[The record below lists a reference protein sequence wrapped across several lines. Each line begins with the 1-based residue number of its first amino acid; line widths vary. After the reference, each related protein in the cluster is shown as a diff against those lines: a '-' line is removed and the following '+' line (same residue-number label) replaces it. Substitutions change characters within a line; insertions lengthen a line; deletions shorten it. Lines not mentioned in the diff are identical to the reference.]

1 MLIVIQLLIYCII
14 KVHNGGTSSL
24 IHLGPELKIS
34 CQALDLLFQRVD
46 RIEKLVHRVKSDVNN
61 IETRLDAAEISSGL
75 PSSDLR
81 SFFKPLFAVN
91 NSPLEDLNMFI
102 H

>member
-1 MLIVIQLLIYCII
+1 
-14 KVHNGGTSSL
+14 
-24 IHLGPELKIS
+24 
-34 CQALDLLFQRVD
+34 VD

-91 NSPLEDLNMFI
+91 NSPQIGTQCSLINLLLQKKTDPTAFPEANLPIYEHPDIFRTEEFFPAVKTEKDQS
-102 H
+102 